1 MTIFIDSTEA
11 RISSRLPQIEGAKVS
26 DDLENLTGADLMIS
40 TLKLP
45 ITEKLLP
52 RHISAGALLVQRKS
66 GEDMIRSIG
75 GRILHSLAKMRSTGA
90 AQWQCVL
97 LSTGFF
103 IPNYK
108 TGEVQVGR
116 LIDAEGVPDIAW
128 HTVKW
133 SYQALAT
140 EIRRYHMRGG
150 VYVPLTCNEEIVGWV
165 QQAEADL
172 IALRDDKVKQVWPD
186 ARDYP
191 PDPPAP
197 GDILQ
202 ELRPVTDWR
211 RAFAQLDGVGPV
223 RANAMYHRI
232 AKWLKEQRPASSGF
246 KAEDWVP
253 TMGHALVWATTEHPE
268 KMRIPKVK
276 GWGKGTRRKVR
287 EQFGLGEGMDL
298 KYFLNSGGDDDN

>member
-1 MTIFIDSTEA
+1 MSIIIDHTEIRA
-11 RISSRLPQIEGAKVS
+11 GSRLPTIPNAIIS
-26 DDLENLTGADLMIS
+26 DDLERLTGCDIMVS

-52 RHISAGALLVQRKS
+52 RHIKAGALLVQRKS
-66 GEDMIRSIG
+66 GRDLIQSIS

-90 AQWQCVL
+90 AQWQCIL

-128 HTVKW
+128 YTMRW
-133 SYQALAT
+133 AYQALAT
-140 EIRRYHMRGG
+140 EIRRYIMRGG
-150 VYVPLTCNEEIVGWV
+150 VYIPLTCDEEIVGWLK
-165 QQAEADL
+165 QAEADL
-172 IALRDDKVKQVWPD
+172 IALKRDKVKQVWPD
-186 ARDYP
+186 AKDYP
-191 PDPPAP
+191 PDPPAQ

-211 RAFAQLDGVGPV
+211 RVFAQLDGVGPV

-253 TMGHALVWATTEHPE
+253 TLGHALAWATTEEPSAM
-268 KMRIPKVK
+268 KIPKVK
-276 GWGKGTRRKVR
+276 GWGKGTRAKVR

-298 KYFLNSGGDDDN
+298 KYFMNGIGGGE